1 MCIFRTNLTQAQS
14 TISIRPPLGFANIRS
29 FSYFPNHKKLTW
41 RKEQCEKKIR
51 NKNYFKCDIFFLII
65 CDIFIIANSMFTFRN
80 NRSKPLFSNDN
91 FFTLS
96 FLQANLSTS
105 KKCSKLVFDESFRHL
120 HRVFVAISLFSE
132 LVLSVLNP

>member
-1 MCIFRTNLTQAQS
+1 MEKRTV
-14 TISIRPPLGFANIRS
+14 
-29 FSYFPNHKKLTW
+29 W
-41 RKEQCEKKIR
+41 KKIR

-120 HRVFVAISLFSE
+120 HRVFAAISLFSE
-132 LVLSVLNP
+132 LVLSVLNPWCLWFRIVHLYLPHLSSIAWRTIMRGKVNRFP